1 MTGFADRLDVFLR
14 VVAGGSFSA
23 AGRDMNM
30 QASSISRQIDML
42 EGELGVELFY
52 RSTRRLALTSAGET
66 LCHRAR
72 QVLGQLE
79 ETRSIVAAMAN
90 EPQGWLMISAPV
102 CFGQRHVVPLVPVYL
117 ERFPKVHLE
126 LSLEDRAVNPLE
138 DGIDLAV
145 RIGKLHD
152 SALLATKLA
161 TTESVVCAA
170 PSYLQRHGVPAVPAD
185 LVHHACLTTPKP
197 MKAGMWQFG
206 ETSSEDRLEV
216 SGRFVC
222 GDMDGLLAS
231 AIAGLG
237 IIHLQTWLVAE
248 PLRDGRLVRLFPTM
262 MPRPDGSGIYA
273 LRPPGALTTKVKG
286 MVDLLKARMIALSE

>member
-1 MTGFADRLDVFLR
+1 MTGFADRLDIFLK
-14 VVAGGSFSA
+14 VVAAGSFSA
-23 AGRDMNM
+23 AGRELGM
-30 QASSISRQIDML
+30 QASSISRQVDLL
-42 EGELGVELFY
+42 ESELGVGLFY

-72 QVLGQLE
+72 QALGQLE
-79 ETRSIVAAMAN
+79 ETRSVVAAMAS
-90 EPQGWLMISAPV
+90 EPQGWLTISAPV
-102 CFGQRHVVPLVPVYL
+102 CFGRRHVVPLVPIYL

-126 LSLEDRAVNPLE
+126 LSLEDRAVNPIGE
-138 DGIDLAV
+138 SIDLAV
-145 RIGKLHD
+145 RIGKLQD
-152 SALLATKLA
+152 SALLVTKLA
-161 TTESVVCAA
+161 ATESVVCAA

-206 ETSSEDRLEV
+206 ETGSEDRLEV

-222 GDMDGLLAS
+222 ADMDGLLAS

-248 PLRDGRLVRLFPTM
+248 PLRDGRLVRLFPALP
-262 MPRPDGSGIYA
+262 PRPDGSGIHA

-286 MVDLLKARMIALSE
+286 MIDLLKARMAALSE